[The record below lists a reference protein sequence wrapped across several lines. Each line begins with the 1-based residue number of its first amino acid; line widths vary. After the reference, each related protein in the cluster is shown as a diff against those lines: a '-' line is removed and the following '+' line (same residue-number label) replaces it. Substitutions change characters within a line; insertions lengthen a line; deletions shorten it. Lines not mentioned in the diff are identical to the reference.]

1 MGEVAAARAREG
13 RARARPGARRKH
25 LPLPWLDRGG
35 RFSALKAAV
44 FVGILTPGAVLGT
57 ELALGMMGGRPIMNT
72 ILAVGRW
79 VVGFLL
85 MALAITP
92 LRRIAAWPQATTL
105 RRMLGLA
112 ALGYALAH
120 LSLYVIDQN
129 FHLGFVASE
138 IALRFYLTIG
148 FVALL
153 GLTVLGVL
161 STDGWMRRLGRRWKQ
176 IQRAAYAIGILALLH
191 FFMQSK
197 ANVGP
202 ATLMAGFFLWLML
215 WRAMPANWQAN
226 AAALLGLAAASALAT
241 ALLEYGWYATATH
254 IPASRVLMA
263 NLSFVAG
270 PRPAVWVGIAGA
282 GIALACGLRDGVL
295 WLGSTMARARGMAGN
310 NGDGY

>member
-1 MGEVAAARAREG
+1 MSEGATGRVRAG
-13 RARARPGARRKH
+13 RPARRKH

-44 FVGILTPGAVLGT
+44 FLAILAPGAVIGT
-57 ELALGMMGGRPIMNT
+57 ELGLGMMGGRPVQNT

-129 FHLGFVASE
+129 FRFGFVASE
-138 IALRFYLTIG
+138 IANRVYLTIG
-148 FVALL
+148 FVTLL
-153 GLTVLGVL
+153 GLSVLGVI

-176 IQRAAYAIGILALLH
+176 IQRVVYALGILALLH

-226 AAALLGLAAASALAT
+226 AAALLGLAVASAVGT

-254 IPASRVLMA
+254 IPASRVLVA
-263 NLSFVAG
+263 NLTFVAG

-282 GIALACGLRDGVL
+282 GIALACGLRDGAA

-310 NGDGY
+310 NGDGF